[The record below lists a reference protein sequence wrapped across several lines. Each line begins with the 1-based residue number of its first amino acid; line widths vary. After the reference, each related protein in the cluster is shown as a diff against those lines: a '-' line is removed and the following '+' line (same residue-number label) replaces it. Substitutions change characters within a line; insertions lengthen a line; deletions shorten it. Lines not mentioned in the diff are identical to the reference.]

1 MGLTIKG
8 DKRIKKER
16 RDTRRKRKGRWNGY
30 VNIRR
35 GSNDYYYVG
44 NMKGNLIWISV
55 YIEGKG
61 VNKDK
66 KGSIR
71 KRR

>member
-1 MGLTIKG
+1 V
-8 DKRIKKER
+8 E
-16 RDTRRKRKGRWNGY
+16 WF